1 MNLEVTPTKG
11 DGFVDSTAASRTRS
25 GLIEFSQALLSS
37 SSDEERENE
46 IHVFEAAEKSIVTVV
61 GDEDQVSVS
70 CGDLR
75 PLLDDEQTNIS
86 SPSPD
91 AVSITSSSQQRS
103 PNYKTSETPPT
114 KSNLYHQPEHIS
126 EPNPSLTIESVQS
139 QSKTIQST
147 HNQSNQLQSPS
158 NQSNTVLTRP
168 NESQES
174 SLHSYIVSL
183 PQSTTHPAPQPTDTP
198 QTTSVLSDGKSSDS
212 DSFSDAE
219 RVDEG
224 SIAPALGEESEVHVL
239 FQPEIVDTNYTDA
252 VLEEAKDLLHQP
264 TQEAQQVLV
273 EQVLDLERRTAQ
285 QEKQSAGVTSVMYE
299 EAQVNSVY

>member
-1 MNLEVTPTKG
+1 M
-11 DGFVDSTAASRTRS
+11 
-25 GLIEFSQALLSS
+25 
-37 SSDEERENE
+37 
-46 IHVFEAAEKSIVTVV
+46 
-61 GDEDQVSVS
+61 S

-103 PNYKTSETPPT
+103 PNYKTSETPSI

-126 EPNPSLTIESVQS
+126 EPNPSLTLESVQS

-147 HNQSNQLQSPS
+147 HNQSNQLQSSS
-158 NQSNTVLTRP
+158 NQSNTVITRP
-168 NESQES
+168 NEFQES
-174 SLHSYIVSL
+174 SLHSYIHVVNS
-183 PQSTTHPAPQPTDTP
+183 PQNTTHPTPQPTDTP

-224 SIAPALGEESEVHVL
+224 SIAPALGEESEVHVS

-252 VLEEAKDLLHQP
+252 VLQEAKDLLHQP

-299 EAQVNSVY
+299 EAQVNSVIVLKTSSIKFKKENY